1 MNDRRQFL
9 GLAAA
14 SAATGGWLGGSA
26 HASESSA
33 PVIAAAHGPVQW
45 WVDAQRP
52 VARQAVSRLAR
63 PGEPVHALPATLA
76 PDWAAQRLA
85 QAQAQGA
92 AVAGVASMADA
103 FVLRQLALDAGWRI
117 AALQVAP
124 ASAHSPALVS
134 WRFQAPA
141 QA

>member
-1 MNDRRQFL
+1 MSDRRQFL

-14 SAATGGWLGGSA
+14 SAATGGWLAGPAQASA
-26 HASESSA
+26 SALPQAPASPE
-33 PVIAAAHGPVQW
+33 PVHW

-52 VARQAVSRLAR
+52 VALQAVQRLAR
-63 PGEPVHALPATLA
+63 LGEPVHALPARLA
-76 PDWAAQRLA
+76 PDWAAERLA
-85 QAQAQGA
+85 QAQAEGA

-124 ASAHSPALVS
+124 ASANSPALVS
-134 WRFQAPA
+134 WRFQPPP